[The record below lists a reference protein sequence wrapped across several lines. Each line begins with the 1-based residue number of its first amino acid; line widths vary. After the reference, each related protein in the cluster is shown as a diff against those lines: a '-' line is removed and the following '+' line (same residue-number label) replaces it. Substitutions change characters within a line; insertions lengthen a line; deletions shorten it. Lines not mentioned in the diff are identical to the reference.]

1 MNNDLPSVTEVT
13 KQFVVLVN
21 NRLKSSHTKL
31 FLFLFLL
38 FLFYYIFE

>member
-38 FLFYYIFE
+38 FLLYI